1 MKTMTGRDEDG
12 GFNPTY
18 SIQYPSHGAG
28 LRASCRPSF
37 ARIPGPGAARGH
49 PPATPGA
56 GYAGRTTMEG
66 GTIMIRRY
74 RVSSGNA
81 ADGSG
86 GNGREDGRDDGRKA
100 SRAVGR
106 AVAAAMV
113 ALLIVSAVLAGSWL
127 WSRRDG
133 IISGVKAFGVKAS
146 SMYSHTREPDTT
158 VMPPDVS
165 QRRYPVL
172 TSPVDFNGNGVDD
185 YTDIM
190 RGARKDALA
199 HPAYDDGYYQGGYPP
214 ADRGACVD
222 VVWRAFRNAG
232 YDLKAMVDADIA
244 ADRASYASV
253 AAKPDPNIDFRRTG
267 VLDVFFGKYGIT
279 LTNDVNDHA
288 QWQQGDIVVF
298 DRVKHIGVISDK
310 RDADGFSY
318 VLHNMNQ
325 RRRENDYLAFSRRM
339 GVTGHYRWDAS
350 RVPKSVLRAWKG

>member
-1 MKTMTGRDEDG
+1 
-12 GFNPTY
+12 
-18 SIQYPSHGAG
+18 
-28 LRASCRPSF
+28 
-37 ARIPGPGAARGH
+37 
-49 PPATPGA
+49 
-56 GYAGRTTMEG
+56 MEG

-74 RVSSGNA
+74 RVSNGNA
-81 ADGSG
+81 AGGSG
-86 GNGREDGRDDGRKA
+86 GNGREEGREDGRDDGRKA

-106 AVAAAMV
+106 AVAAAMG

-146 SMYSHTREPDTT
+146 SMYSHAREPDTT
-158 VMPPDVS
+158 VTPPDVS
-165 QRRYPVL
+165 RRRYPVL

-190 RGARKDALA
+190 CGARKDALA

-232 YDLKAMVDADIA
+232 YDLEGHGRCGHRRGPRVLCVGGRQTRPQHRLSPYR
-244 ADRASYASV
+244 RA
-253 AAKPDPNIDFRRTG
+253 RR
-267 VLDVFFGKYGIT
+267 VLRQIRIT

-325 RRRENDYLAFSRRM
+325 RQRENDYLAFSRRM

>member
-1 MKTMTGRDEDG
+1 
-12 GFNPTY
+12 
-18 SIQYPSHGAG
+18 
-28 LRASCRPSF
+28 
-37 ARIPGPGAARGH
+37 
-49 PPATPGA
+49 
-56 GYAGRTTMEG
+56 MEG

-74 RVSSGNA
+74 RVSNGNA
-81 ADGSG
+81 AGGSG
-86 GNGREDGRDDGRKA
+86 GNGRDDGRKA

-165 QRRYPVL
+165 RRRYPVL

-199 HPAYDDGYYQGGYPP
+199 HPAYD
-214 ADRGACVD
+214 
-222 VVWRAFRNAG
+222 
-232 YDLKAMVDADIA
+232 DADIA

-325 RRRENDYLAFSRRM
+325 QRRENDYLAFSRRM

>member
-1 MKTMTGRDEDG
+1 
-12 GFNPTY
+12 
-18 SIQYPSHGAG
+18 
-28 LRASCRPSF
+28 
-37 ARIPGPGAARGH
+37 
-49 PPATPGA
+49 
-56 GYAGRTTMEG
+56 
-66 GTIMIRRY
+66 
-74 RVSSGNA
+74 
-81 ADGSG
+81 
-86 GNGREDGRDDGRKA
+86 
-100 SRAVGR
+100 
-106 AVAAAMV
+106 MV

-146 SMYSHTREPDTT
+146 SMYSHAREPDTT
-158 VMPPDVS
+158 VTPPDVS

-279 LTNDVNDHA
+279 LTDDVNDHA